1 MLQILQITIGDSK
14 EFEKSIRKLPA
25 LELEYVCK
33 CFVLLAE
40 IERLE
45 TTVMDEEF
53 YSHCLKRQKNVIAII
68 EKNQNNFINM
78 MYSDAQ
84 QYKIYL
90 VEKLSLSAI
99 REKIKLQEM

>member
-1 MLQILQITIGDSK
+1 
-14 EFEKSIRKLPA
+14 
-25 LELEYVCK
+25 
-33 CFVLLAE
+33 
-40 IERLE
+40 
-45 TTVMDEEF
+45 MDEEF